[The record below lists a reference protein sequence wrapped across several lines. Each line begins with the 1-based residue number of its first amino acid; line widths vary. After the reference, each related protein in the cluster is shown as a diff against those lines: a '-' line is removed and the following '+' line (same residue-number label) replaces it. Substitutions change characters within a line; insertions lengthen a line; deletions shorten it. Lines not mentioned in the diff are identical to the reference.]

1 MGKKRIKL
9 VDDSKLKEKA
19 KTGLPGETSRR
30 LVKSGKEHGRITDMG
45 AEALAEA
52 ERLKEKEKK
61 LAEETKVKTKKAV
74 KKKALVKAKARGKKY
89 QEVRKKVDRNKIY
102 PLPKAIKLAQET
114 SISKFNGAIE
124 VHLVVRESGLKGEV
138 QFPHATGKQT
148 RIAIVNDALL
158 KKIAKGKIDFDLL
171 LATPATMPKLT
182 KYAKT
187 LGPRG
192 LMPNPKAGTIT
203 EKPEE
208 LAKKM
213 AGKTRFKTE
222 AKAPLIHLVIGKV
235 DSKANDLEANFKALI
250 EAVGVNK
257 IKKAVIASTMG
268 PGIKVDLSSVS

>member
-61 LAEETKVKTKKAV
+61 LAEETKAKTKKV
-74 KKKALVKAKARGKKY
+74 TKKKKPSKVKVRGKKY
-89 QEVRKKVDRNKIY
+89 QAARKKVDRNKVY

-158 KKIAKGKIDFDLL
+158 KKIAKGKIDSDIL
-171 LATPATMPKLT
+171 LATPAMIPKLT
-182 KYAKT
+182 KYAKI